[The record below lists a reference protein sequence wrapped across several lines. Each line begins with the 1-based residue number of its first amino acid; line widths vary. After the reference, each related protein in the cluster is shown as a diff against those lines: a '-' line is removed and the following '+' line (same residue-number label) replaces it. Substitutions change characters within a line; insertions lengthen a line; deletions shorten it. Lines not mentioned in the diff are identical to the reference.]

1 MYLCVRGID
10 IASFYDLFVGL
21 YNCSDSVGFSVP
33 TVWDFLFRQWGFSVP
48 TVWDFLFWE
57 CVIFC
62 SDSVGFSVPTVWD
75 FLFRQCGVFCS
86 DSVGFSVPTVGFSV
100 PTVWDFLF
108 WQCGIFCSDSVGF
121 SVPTVWDF
129 LFFHFISGQLIS
141 KFDIVNYR
149 AKRWTKY
156 IFVNTLFINL
166 NTLN

>member
-33 TVWDFLFRQWGFSVP
+33 TVWDFLFRQCVIFCS
-48 TVWDFLFWE
+48 E

-75 FLFRQCGVFCS
+75 FLFRQCG
-86 DSVGFSVPTVGFSV
+86 
-100 PTVWDFLF
+100 
-108 WQCGIFCSDSVGF
+108 IFCSDSVGF

-129 LFFHFISGQLIS
+129 LF
-141 KFDIVNYR
+141 
-149 AKRWTKY
+149 
-156 IFVNTLFINL
+156 
-166 NTLN
+166 